1 LFEHHHKYLIIN
13 QINIIMKNTFISFI
27 LITATYIFSSC
38 SGNSSSSNSAT
49 ATANT
54 DSSISAD
61 KKVAAM
67 DTSNHGKAIMDDNT
81 KDFANKATTGGMEE
95 VELGKLAEQKALSP
109 EVKDFGKMMVEDHTL
124 LNNNFKTI
132 ASKKNME
139 LPTSI
144 TDDQRKDID
153 NLSKKSGK
161 DFDKAYVDMMVEDHK
176 KDIGEFNDAKAK
188 VLDNDVKDFITS
200 TLPTLQKHLNAI
212 QAIK

>member
-1 LFEHHHKYLIIN
+1 
-13 QINIIMKNTFISFI
+13 MKKTLISFM
-27 LITATYIFSSC
+27 LITGTYIFSAC

-67 DTSNHGKAIMDDNT
+67 DTTNHGKATMDDNI
-81 KDFANKATTGGMEE
+81 KDFANKAATGGMAE
-95 VELGKLAEQKALSP
+95 VELGKLAEQKANSP
-109 EVKDFGKMMVEDHTL
+109 QVKDFGKMMAEDHTL
-124 LNNNFKTI
+124 INNNFKTI
-132 ASKKNME
+132 ASKKSME

-176 KDIGEFNDAKAK
+176 KDISEFKDAKGK
-188 VLDNDVKDFITS
+188 VADNDIKDFITS

-212 QAIK
+212 QAIKSKM

>member
-1 LFEHHHKYLIIN
+1 
-13 QINIIMKNTFISFI
+13 MKNIFISFT
-27 LITATYIFSSC
+27 LITGTYIFSAC

-67 DTSNHGKAIMDDNT
+67 DTANHGEAIMDDNS
-81 KDFANKATTGGMEE
+81 KDFANKAATGGMEE
-95 VELGKLAEQKALSP
+95 VELGKLAEQKANSP
-109 EVKDFGKMMVEDHTL
+109 QVKDFGKMMVEDHTL

-132 ASKKNME
+132 ASKKSME
-139 LPTSI
+139 LPTSV

-153 NLSKKSGK
+153 NLSKKAGK

-176 KDIGEFNDAKAK
+176 KDISEFKDAQAK
-188 VLDNDVKDFITS
+188 VADNDIKDFITN

-212 QAIK
+212 QAIKSKM

>member
-1 LFEHHHKYLIIN
+1 
-13 QINIIMKNTFISFI
+13 MKNIFISFI
-27 LITATYIFSSC
+27 LITGTYIFSAC

-67 DTSNHGKAIMDDNT
+67 DTANHGEAIMDDNS
-81 KDFANKATTGGMEE
+81 KDFANKAATGGMEE
-95 VELGKLAEQKALSP
+95 VELGKLAEQKSSNP
-109 EVKDFGKMMVEDHTL
+109 QVKDFGKMMVEDHTL

-132 ASKKNME
+132 ASKKSMK
-139 LPTSI
+139 LPTSV

-153 NLSKKSGK
+153 NLSKKAGK

-176 KDIGEFNDAKAK
+176 KDISEFKDAQAK
-188 VLDNDVKDFITS
+188 VADNDIKDFITN

-212 QAIK
+212 QAIKSKM

>member
-1 LFEHHHKYLIIN
+1 
-13 QINIIMKNTFISFI
+13 MKNIFISFI
-27 LITATYIFSSC
+27 LITGTYIFSAC

-67 DTSNHGKAIMDDNT
+67 DTANHGEAIMDDNS
-81 KDFANKATTGGMEE
+81 KDFANKAATGGMEE
-95 VELGKLAEQKALSP
+95 VELGKLAEQKANSP
-109 EVKDFGKMMVEDHTL
+109 QVKDFGKMMIEDHTL

-132 ASKKNME
+132 ASKKSME
-139 LPTSI
+139 LPTSV

-153 NLSKKSGK
+153 NLSKKAGK

-176 KDIGEFNDAKAK
+176 KDISEFKDAQAK
-188 VLDNDVKDFITS
+188 VADNDIKDFITN

-212 QAIK
+212 QAIKSKM

>member
-1 LFEHHHKYLIIN
+1 
-13 QINIIMKNTFISFI
+13 MKKTLISFM
-27 LITATYIFSSC
+27 LITGTYIFSAC
-38 SGNSSSSNSAT
+38 SGNTSSSNSAT

-67 DTSNHGKAIMDDNT
+67 DTANHGKTILDDNT

-95 VELGKLAEQKALSP
+95 VDLGKLAEQKANSP
-109 EVKDFGKMMVEDHTL
+109 QVKDFGKMMVEDHTL

-132 ASKKNME
+132 ASKKSIE

-153 NLSKKSGK
+153 NLSKKAGK

-176 KDIGEFNDAKAK
+176 KDISEFKDAQAK
-188 VLDNDVKDFITS
+188 VADNDIKDFITN

-212 QAIK
+212 QAIKSKM